1 MAIVSPW
8 HSIKEGTKKV
18 FHNNTECTK
27 GDDIEKKYRK
37 QGEGIGRELCEYC
50 SNLEKKAFI
59 KALENPKKLTPL
71 SKITKKSQK

>member
-8 HSIKEGTKKV
+8 HSSKEGTKKV

-27 GDDIEKKYRK
+27 GNNIEKKYWK
-37 QGEGIGRELCEYC
+37 QGEGKDRELCVEC
-50 SNLEKKAFI
+50 SNLEKKAFF

-71 SKITKKSQK
+71 SKVTKKSPK